1 MTSKVITDNLLIIKL
16 KEKESTV
23 TVIILDMLG
32 NGTITCLK
40 EKGAT
45 NFPKISGMTEVG
57 SKEKRVAMAN

>member
-1 MTSKVITDNLLIIKL
+1 MTSKVIKEDLLIIKL
-16 KEKESTV
+16 KEMDSTI
-23 TVIILDMLG
+23 TAIILDTLA
-32 NGTITCLK
+32 NGIITCLR